1 MATAAAFKPETIQSC
16 VITIEGVCGDLLITG
31 IGTAWL
37 VVTTAEGEDVVLV
50 VHQCLQ
56 SNGEHNLLSVS
67 QILQLPAATVVLTN
81 NDPVVTIMDEESN
94 VATVIP
100 FRVIDGVFVLPY
112 VVLSSTDPRL
122 RQLRRVTLT
131 PDVAYAPETVLFPAG
146 HPAAGSTMW
155 KSVVHHSPRA
165 AVLNGK
171 FLMPSCQALMGFRD
185 RISKAVD
192 AVVLDSTS
200 RPAARRNYSPS
211 VPSSMADLSTRMM
224 GTSYQRLK
232 HTIAVSKGLN
242 GSIKGGV
249 RPNRFPQGTL
259 KRGQVPAV
267 KKRLVHHLHKA
278 SVAEVVFTD
287 TFMSDDKVFAYGQAF
302 VCYRSRYGHVVC
314 LKSRKEVGRAFRRFC
329 ADVFCPLIL
338 VRDNIAEQKFGEML
352 AVCEELLVQSAYST
366 PYTPEEDYAEGFI
379 GRVCQLATF
388 AMMFAGAP
396 QFMWRFAIIS
406 AVFVYNITAGWYSFE
421 QLWATPYELVFGEPF
436 PDSAVLMPWGCGAL
450 ILLRKSERAKFG
462 SRCAL
467 VVFAHYAQQHPT
479 YTYAFWSP
487 RTGRILYRRV
497 AIFLVDVFP
506 LRWGQNP
513 GCLDGAFHANANG
526 LLALSEEEL
535 MILWSGLDQH
545 YRSLRTV
552 SPGEDFGML
561 LRQWNFHF
569 LVLQRTVW
577 VYIRLQLNLVHSR
590 LFVSLLRHLC
600 L

>member
-1 MATAAAFKPETIQSC
+1 MATAAAFKPETMQSC

-50 VHQCLQ
+50 IHQCLQ
-56 SNGEHNLLSVS
+56 GNGEHNLLSVS
-67 QILQLPAATVVLTN
+67 QILQLPAAKVVLTN
-81 NDPVVTIMDEESN
+81 DDPVVRIMDEGSG

-100 FRVIDGVFVLPY
+100 FRGIDGVFVVPH
-112 VVLSSTDPRL
+112 VVLSPTDPRL
-122 RQLRRVTLT
+122 RKLRRVTMT
-131 PDVAYAPETVLFPAG
+131 PNVACTPATVMFPEG
-146 HPAAGSTMW
+146 HPAAGSPIW
-155 KSVVHHSPRA
+155 RSVVHQSPRA

-171 FLMPSCQALMGFRD
+171 FVVPSGLALMGFRD

-200 RPAARRNYSPS
+200 RPAARRHYSPS

-224 GTSYQRLK
+224 GMSYQRLK
-232 HTIAVSKGLN
+232 HTIDVSKGLN

-287 TFMSDDKVFAYGQAF
+287 TFMSNDKVFARGQASGQAF
-302 VCYRSRYGHVVC
+302 VCCRSRYGHVVC

-352 AVCEELLVQSAYST
+352 AVCEELLVQSAFST
-366 PYTPEEDYAEGFI
+366 PHTPEEDHAEGFI
-379 GRVCQLATF
+379 GRVFQLATF

-396 QFMWRFAIIS
+396 PFMWRFAIIS
-406 AVFVYNITAGWYSFE
+406 AVFVHDITAGWCSFE

-436 PDSAVLMPWGCGAL
+436 PDEGNRFV
-450 ILLRKSERAKFG
+450 
-462 SRCAL
+462 
-467 VVFAHYAQQHPT
+467 
-479 YTYAFWSP
+479 P
-487 RTGRILYRRV
+487 RLTL
-497 AIFLVDVFP
+497 
-506 LRWGQNP
+506 
-513 GCLDGAFHANANG
+513 
-526 LLALSEEEL
+526 
-535 MILWSGLDQH
+535 
-545 YRSLRTV
+545 
-552 SPGEDFGML
+552 
-561 LRQWNFHF
+561 
-569 LVLQRTVW
+569 
-577 VYIRLQLNLVHSR
+577 
-590 LFVSLLRHLC
+590 
-600 L
+600 